1 VDSEDWRWVNRN
13 KEDEAWVNIPEDL
26 LQRKEGNRLEIIIN
40 IPILTYGQTTQNTEK
55 RGGT

>member
-40 IPILTYGQTTQNTEK
+40 TSILTYGQTTQNTEK
-55 RGGT
+55 